1 MPQLHTHTLTETHT
15 HIYTY
20 KQTYFRDF
28 DNLLD
33 NKTLT

>member
-1 MPQLHTHTLTETHT
+1 MPQLHTHTHTLTETHT
-15 HIYTY
+15 HIY

-28 DNLLD
+28 DHLLD